1 MNKSSSEISLNKSL
15 IPVIIL
21 ISLLFYNIVS
31 FENNDWLGEYTY
43 HYLLICTSLV
53 AIILGVSEKIKVSHI
68 INRIIESIKSISTP
82 IIILLLVG
90 ALAGTWKIS
99 GIIPAMVYYG
109 LNMVDPGIFL
119 PLTLIVSTLVSL
131 TTGSSYTTSA
141 TVGIALVAVG
151 VAFNIPAGMTAGAV
165 ISGAYF
171 GDKMSPLSDTTN
183 LAPAMAGTDLYSH
196 IRYMTYT
203 TVPTFIVTLIV
214 FVVLSFNLKISGTGE
229 MSEIN
234 NLSNTIL
241 NDFYISPI
249 LFLIPALVILLA
261 FLKIR
266 PLIALGTGI
275 MGAVIFSIIFQNN
288 ILEIINPSK
297 FSSIIQSIFSDTEIP
312 TENMRIQRLYNSGGM
327 KGMLWTIYLTI
338 SAMIFGGSM
347 DGIGALK
354 KITDFLL
361 SKAKTTFGLFA
372 STAASCIG
380 INVVASDQYLAIV
393 IPGKMFKEAFQE
405 KGLSAEN
412 LSRTLEDSG
421 TVTSAL
427 IPWNT
432 CGAYHYGVL
441 GVSVTD
447 YFIYAIFNWLS
458 PVTTLLYAA
467 FMIKIKTIANHKNNQ
482 KVHS

>member
-1 MNKSSSEISLNKSL
+1 MEITSSEIGLKKSM
-15 IPVIIL
+15 IPVLIL
-21 ISLLFYNIVS
+21 ISLLFYNIIY
-31 FENNDWLGEYTY
+31 FENNDWLGDYTY
-43 HYLLICTSLV
+43 HYILIFTSLI
-53 AIILGVSEKIKVSHI
+53 ATLLGVSEGVKITHVLKKIFS
-68 INRIIESIKSISTP
+68 SIKSISTP

-90 ALAGTWKIS
+90 ALAGSWKVS

-109 LNMVDPGIFL
+109 LNLVDPGIFL

-151 VAFNIPAGMTAGAV
+151 IAFNIPAGMTAGAV

-196 IRYMTYT
+196 IKYMAYT
-203 TVPTFIVTLIV
+203 TIPTYVLTLIV
-214 FVVLSFNLKISGTGE
+214 FIILSYNLDISSTGE

-249 LFLIPALVILLA
+249 LFIVPALVILLA
-261 FLKIR
+261 FLKVR
-266 PLIALGTGI
+266 PIIALGVGI
-275 MGAVIFSIIFQNN
+275 LSAILFSIIFQNN
-288 ILEIINPSK
+288 ILNSIDPSLTN
-297 FSSIIQSIFSDTEIP
+297 SLMQSVFSDTSIP
-312 TENMRIQRLYNSGGM
+312 TENARIERLYDSGGM

-338 SAMIFGGSM
+338 SAMVFGGSM
-347 DGIGALK
+347 DGIGALR
-354 KITDFLL
+354 KITNFLL

-372 STAASCIG
+372 STAVSCLG
-380 INVVASDQYLAIV
+380 INIVASDQYLAIV
-393 IPGKMFKEAFQE
+393 IPGKMFKDAFEE
-405 KGLSAEN
+405 KNLSAVN
-412 LSRTLEDSG
+412 LSRTLEDTG

-458 PVTTLLYAA
+458 PITTLIYAA
-467 FMIKIKTIANHKNNQ
+467 FMIKIKMITNHKF
-482 KVHS
+482 

>member
-1 MNKSSSEISLNKSL
+1 MNTTSSEISLNKSL
-15 IPVIIL
+15 IPIIIL
-21 ISLLFYNIVS
+21 ISLLFYNIIS

-43 HYLLICTSLV
+43 HYLLIFSS
-53 AIILGVSEKIKVSHI
+53 IIAVFLGFLENIGISHI
-68 INRIIESIKSISTP
+68 IKRIIESIKSITIP

-90 ALAGTWKIS
+90 ALAGTWKVS

-109 LNMVDPGIFL
+109 LNLIDPSVFL

-151 VAFNIPAGMTAGAV
+151 IAFNIPAGMTAGAV

-196 IRYMTYT
+196 IKYMTYT
-203 TVPTFIVTLIV
+203 TVPTYVITLVIFII
-214 FVVLSFNLKISGTGE
+214 LSFNLSISGNGE
-229 MSEIN
+229 MNEIN
-234 NLSNTIL
+234 NLSQTIL
-241 NDFYISPI
+241 NDFYISPT
-249 LFLIPALVILLA
+249 LFLIPVLVIVLA

-266 PLIALGTGI
+266 PIIALSLGI
-275 MGAVIFSIIFQNN
+275 AGAVLFALIFQRDV
-288 ILEIINPSK
+288 LQSINPSQI
-297 FSSIIQSIFSDTEIP
+297 SSVFQSIFTDTEIP
-312 TENMRIQRLYNSGGM
+312 TDNTRIERLYNSGGM

-361 SKAKTTFGLFA
+361 NKAKTTFRLFA

-380 INVVASDQYLAIV
+380 INIVASDQYLAIV
-393 IPGKMFKEAFQE
+393 IPGKMFKDAFEE

-458 PVTTLLYAA
+458 PVTTLFYAA
-467 FMIKIKTIANHKNNQ
+467 FMIKIKTLSSHK
-482 KVHS
+482 K

>member
-1 MNKSSSEISLNKSL
+1 MEITSSEIGLKKSM
-15 IPVIIL
+15 IPVLIL
-21 ISLLFYNIVS
+21 ISLLFYNIIY
-31 FENNDWLGEYTY
+31 FENNDWLGDYTY
-43 HYLLICTSLV
+43 HYILIFTSLI
-53 AIILGVSEKIKVSHI
+53 ATLLGVSEGVKITHVLKKIFS
-68 INRIIESIKSISTP
+68 SIKSISTP

-90 ALAGTWKIS
+90 ALAGSWKVS

-109 LNMVDPGIFL
+109 LNLVDPGIFL

-151 VAFNIPAGMTAGAV
+151 IAFNIPAGMTAGAV

-196 IRYMTYT
+196 IKYMAYT
-203 TVPTFIVTLIV
+203 TIPTYVLTLIV
-214 FVVLSFNLKISGTGE
+214 FIILSYNLDISSTGE

-249 LFLIPALVILLA
+249 LFIVPALVILLA
-261 FLKIR
+261 FLKVR
-266 PLIALGTGI
+266 PIIALGVGI
-275 MGAVIFSIIFQNN
+275 LSAILFSIIFQNN
-288 ILEIINPSK
+288 ILNSIDPSLTN
-297 FSSIIQSIFSDTEIP
+297 SLLQSVFSDTSIP
-312 TENMRIQRLYNSGGM
+312 TENARIERLYDSGGM

-338 SAMIFGGSM
+338 SAMVFGGSM
-347 DGIGALK
+347 DGIGALR
-354 KITDFLL
+354 KITNFLL

-372 STAASCIG
+372 STAVSCLG
-380 INVVASDQYLAIV
+380 INIVASDQYLAIV
-393 IPGKMFKEAFQE
+393 IPGKMFKDAFQE
-405 KGLSAEN
+405 KNLSAVN
-412 LSRTLEDSG
+412 LSRTLEDTG

-458 PVTTLLYAA
+458 PITTLIYAA
-467 FMIKIKTIANHKNNQ
+467 FMIKIKMITNHKF
-482 KVHS
+482 

>member
-1 MNKSSSEISLNKSL
+1 MKINSSEISLSKSL
-15 IPVIIL
+15 IPIVIL
-21 ISLLFYNIVS
+21 ISLLFYNIIF
-31 FENNDWLGEYTY
+31 FEDNDWLGEFTY
-43 HYLLICTSLV
+43 HYILIFTSFIGFL
-53 AIILGVSEKIKVSHI
+53 IGFSEQIKISHI
-68 INRIIESIKSISTP
+68 IKKIFISIKSISIP
-82 IIILLLVG
+82 IVILLLVG
-90 ALAGTWKIS
+90 ALAGTWKVS

-109 LNMVDPGIFL
+109 LNLVDPGIFL

-151 VAFNIPAGMTAGAV
+151 IAFNIPAGMTAGAV

-203 TVPTFIVTLIV
+203 TIPTYIVTLVV
-214 FVVLSFNLKISGTGE
+214 FILLSLNLEINSIGE
-229 MSEIN
+229 MSEIKS
-234 NLSNTIL
+234 LSETII
-241 NDFYISPI
+241 NDFYISPV
-249 LFLIPALVILLA
+249 LFLIPVLVIFLA
-261 FLKIR
+261 WLKIR
-266 PLIALGTGI
+266 PIIALSTGI
-275 MGAVIFSIIFQNN
+275 VGAIIFSLIFQNN
-288 ILEIINPSK
+288 VLESIDPSK
-297 FSSIIQSIFSDTEIP
+297 INSIIMSTFTDTSIP
-312 TENMRIQRLYNSGGM
+312 TENTRIERLYNSGGM

-338 SAMIFGGSM
+338 SAMVFGGSM

-372 STAASCIG
+372 STAASCLG
-380 INVVASDQYLAIV
+380 INIVASDQYLAIV
-393 IPGKMFKEAFQE
+393 IPGKMFKDAYEE
-405 KGLSAEN
+405 KKLSPVN
-412 LSRTLEDSG
+412 LSRTLEDTG

-441 GVSVTD
+441 GVSVSD
-447 YFIYAIFNWLS
+447 YFVYAIFNWLS

-467 FMIKIKTIANHKNNQ
+467 FMIKIKMIVTHKI
-482 KVHS
+482 

>member
-1 MNKSSSEISLNKSL
+1 MEITSSEIGLKKSM
-15 IPVIIL
+15 IPVLIL
-21 ISLLFYNIVS
+21 ISLLFYNIIY
-31 FENNDWLGEYTY
+31 FENNDWLGDYTY
-43 HYLLICTSLV
+43 HYILIFTSLI
-53 AIILGVSEKIKVSHI
+53 ATLLGVSEGVKITHVLKKIFS
-68 INRIIESIKSISTP
+68 SIKSISTP

-90 ALAGTWKIS
+90 TLAGSWKVS

-109 LNMVDPGIFL
+109 LNLVDPGIFL

-151 VAFNIPAGMTAGAV
+151 IAFNIPAGMTAGAV

-196 IRYMTYT
+196 IKYMAYT
-203 TVPTFIVTLIV
+203 TIPTYVLTLIV
-214 FVVLSFNLKISGTGE
+214 FIILSYNLDISSTGE

-249 LFLIPALVILLA
+249 LFIVPALVILLA
-261 FLKIR
+261 FLKVR
-266 PLIALGTGI
+266 PIIALGVGI
-275 MGAVIFSIIFQNN
+275 LSAILFSIIFQNN
-288 ILEIINPSK
+288 ILNSIDPSLTN
-297 FSSIIQSIFSDTEIP
+297 SLLQSVFSDTSIP
-312 TENMRIQRLYNSGGM
+312 TENARIERLYDSGGM

-338 SAMIFGGSM
+338 SAMVFGGSM
-347 DGIGALK
+347 DGIGALR
-354 KITDFLL
+354 KITNFLL

-372 STAASCIG
+372 STAVSCLG

-393 IPGKMFKEAFQE
+393 IPGKMFKDAFEE
-405 KGLSAEN
+405 KNLSPEN
-412 LSRTLEDSG
+412 LSRTLEDTA
-421 TVTSAL
+421 TVTSPL

-432 CGAYHYGVL
+432 CGATHAGVL
-441 GVSVTD
+441 GIST
-447 YFIYAIFNWLS
+447 FIYLPYCFFNLISPIMTLIFADAN
-458 PVTTLLYAA
+458 
-467 FMIKIKTIANHKNNQ
+467 IRIAKLKDYKLTN
-482 KVHS
+482 

>member
-1 MNKSSSEISLNKSL
+1 MEIKSSEINLKKSL
-15 IPVIIL
+15 IPVILL
-21 ISLLFYNIVS
+21 ISLLFYNII
-31 FENNDWLGEYTY
+31 FFQNNDWLGDYTY
-43 HYLLICTSLV
+43 HYILLFTSSI
-53 AIILGVSEKIKVSHI
+53 ATILGLSEGVKINFI
-68 INRIIESIKSISTP
+68 IKKIFLSIKSISTP
-82 IIILLLVG
+82 IVILLLVG
-90 ALAGTWKIS
+90 ALAGTWKVS

-109 LNMVDPGIFL
+109 LNLVDPAVFL

-151 VAFNIPAGMTAGAV
+151 IAFNIDAGMTAGAV

-203 TVPTFIVTLIV
+203 TIPTYVITLVVFII
-214 FVVLSFNLKISGTGE
+214 LSYSLDISSAGE
-229 MSEIN
+229 MSDIN
-234 NLSNTIL
+234 SLSNTIL

-249 LFLIPALVILLA
+249 LFIVPTIVILLA
-261 FLKIR
+261 FLKIK
-266 PLIALGTGI
+266 PVIALSIGI
-275 MGAVIFSIIFQNN
+275 FSAIIFSIIYQYN
-288 ILEIINPSK
+288 ILN
-297 FSSIIQSIFSDTEIP
+297 SIDTSTFNSLVKSVFTDTSIP
-312 TENMRIQRLYNSGGM
+312 TENVRIERLYDSGGM

-354 KITDFLL
+354 KITNFLL
-361 SKAKTTFGLFA
+361 SKAKTIFGLFA
-372 STAASCIG
+372 STAVSCLG
-380 INVVASDQYLAIV
+380 INIVASDQYLAIV
-393 IPGKMFKEAFQE
+393 IPGKMFKDAYEE
-405 KGLSAEN
+405 KNLAAVN
-412 LSRTLEDSG
+412 LSRTLEDTG

-447 YFIYAIFNWLS
+447 YFVYAIFNWLS
-458 PVTTLLYAA
+458 PITTLIYAG
-467 FMIKIKTIANHKNNQ
+467 FMLKIKMIINHKF
-482 KVHS
+482 

>member
-1 MNKSSSEISLNKSL
+1 METNFSKISLIKSL
-15 IPVIIL
+15 IPITIL
-21 ISLLFYNIVS
+21 ISLLFYNIIF
-31 FENNDWLGEYTY
+31 FENNDWLGEFTY
-43 HYLLICTSLV
+43 HYILISTS
-53 AIILGVSEKIKVSHI
+53 IIATIIGLSEKIKISFVI
-68 INRIIESIKSISTP
+68 ERIFSSIKSISIP
-82 IIILLLVG
+82 IVILLLVG
-90 ALAGTWKIS
+90 ALAGTWKVS

-109 LNMVDPGIFL
+109 LNMVDPSIFL

-151 VAFNIPAGMTAGAV
+151 IAFNISAGMTAGAV

-203 TVPTFIVTLIV
+203 TVPTYIVTLIV
-214 FVVLSFNLKISGTGE
+214 FILLSFHLQINSAGE

-234 NLSNTIL
+234 NLSETII
-241 NDFYISPI
+241 NDFYISPV
-249 LFLIPALVILLA
+249 LFLVPALVILLA
-261 FLKIR
+261 FLKVR
-266 PLIALGTGI
+266 PIIALSFGI
-275 MGAVIFSIIFQNN
+275 IGAIIFSIVFQNN
-288 ILEIINPSK
+288 ILESIDPSK
-297 FSSIIQSIFSDTEIP
+297 TSSVILSVFTDTSIP
-312 TENMRIQRLYNSGGM
+312 TENIRIERLYNSGGM

-338 SAMIFGGSM
+338 SAMVFGGSM

-354 KITDFLL
+354 KITDYLL

-372 STAASCIG
+372 STAASCLG
-380 INVVASDQYLAIV
+380 INIVASDQYLAIV
-393 IPGKMFKEAFQE
+393 IPGKMFKDAYEE
-405 KGLSAEN
+405 KKLSPEN
-412 LSRTLEDSG
+412 LSRTLEDTG

-458 PVTTLLYAA
+458 PVTTLIYAA
-467 FMIKIKTIANHKNNQ
+467 FMIKIKMLASHKI
-482 KVHS
+482 

>member
-1 MNKSSSEISLNKSL
+1 MEITSSEIGLKKSM
-15 IPVIIL
+15 IPVLIL
-21 ISLLFYNIVS
+21 ISLLFYNIIY
-31 FENNDWLGEYTY
+31 FENNDWLGDYTY
-43 HYLLICTSLV
+43 HYILIFTSLI
-53 AIILGVSEKIKVSHI
+53 ATLLGVSEGVKITHVLKKIFS
-68 INRIIESIKSISTP
+68 SIKSISTP

-90 ALAGTWKIS
+90 ALAGSWKVS

-109 LNMVDPGIFL
+109 LNLVDPGIFL

-151 VAFNIPAGMTAGAV
+151 IAFNIPAGMTAGAV

-196 IRYMTYT
+196 IKYMAYT
-203 TVPTFIVTLIV
+203 TIPTYVLTLIV
-214 FVVLSFNLKISGTGE
+214 FIILSYNLDISSTGE

-249 LFLIPALVILLA
+249 LFIVPSLVILLA
-261 FLKIR
+261 FLKVR
-266 PLIALGTGI
+266 PIIALGVGI
-275 MGAVIFSIIFQNN
+275 LSAILFSIIFQNN
-288 ILEIINPSK
+288 ILNSIDPSLTN
-297 FSSIIQSIFSDTEIP
+297 SLLQSVFSDTSIP
-312 TENMRIQRLYNSGGM
+312 TENARIERLYDSGGM

-338 SAMIFGGSM
+338 SAMVFGGSM
-347 DGIGALK
+347 DGIGALR
-354 KITDFLL
+354 KITNFLL

-372 STAASCIG
+372 STAVSCLG
-380 INVVASDQYLAIV
+380 INIVASDQYLAIV
-393 IPGKMFKEAFQE
+393 IPGKMFKDAFEE
-405 KGLSAEN
+405 KNLSAVN
-412 LSRTLEDSG
+412 LSRTLEDTG

-458 PVTTLLYAA
+458 PITTLIYAA
-467 FMIKIKTIANHKNNQ
+467 FMIKIKMITNHKF
-482 KVHS
+482 

>member
-1 MNKSSSEISLNKSL
+1 
-15 IPVIIL
+15 
-21 ISLLFYNIVS
+21 
-31 FENNDWLGEYTY
+31 
-43 HYLLICTSLV
+43 
-53 AIILGVSEKIKVSHI
+53 
-68 INRIIESIKSISTP
+68 
-82 IIILLLVG
+82 
-90 ALAGTWKIS
+90 
-99 GIIPAMVYYG
+99 MVYYG
-109 LNMVDPGIFL
+109 LNLVDPAIFL

-151 VAFNIPAGMTAGAV
+151 IAFNIPAGMTAGAV

-203 TVPTFIVTLIV
+203 TIPTYVLTLIV
-214 FVVLSFNLKISGTGE
+214 FIILSYSLDISSAGE
-229 MSEIN
+229 MSDIN
-234 NLSNTIL
+234 SLSNTIL

-249 LFLIPALVILLA
+249 LFVVPAIVILLA
-261 FLKIR
+261 FLKVK
-266 PLIALGTGI
+266 PVIALSVGI
-275 MGAVIFSIIFQNN
+275 FSAIIFSIIFQNN
-288 ILEIINPSK
+288 IL
-297 FSSIIQSIFSDTEIP
+297 SSIDTSTLNSLAKSVFTDTSIP
-312 TENMRIQRLYNSGGM
+312 TENLRIQRLYDSGGM

-354 KITDFLL
+354 KITNFLL

-372 STAASCIG
+372 STAVSCLG

-393 IPGKMFKEAFQE
+393 IPGKMFKDAFEE
-405 KGLSAEN
+405 KNLSPVN
-412 LSRTLEDSG
+412 LSRTLEDTG

-447 YFIYAIFNWLS
+447 YFVYAIFNWLS
-458 PVTTLLYAA
+458 PITTLIYAA
-467 FMIKIKTIANHKNNQ
+467 LMIKIKMISIHKF
-482 KVHS
+482 

>member
-1 MNKSSSEISLNKSL
+1 MNTTFSEISLNKSL
-15 IPVIIL
+15 IPIIIL
-21 ISLLFYNIVS
+21 ISLLFYNIIS

-43 HYLLICTSLV
+43 HYLLISSSV
-53 AIILGVSEKIKVSHI
+53 IAVFLGFSENIGISHI
-68 INRIIESIKSISTP
+68 IKRIIESIKSITIP

-90 ALAGTWKIS
+90 ALAGTWKVS

-109 LNMVDPGIFL
+109 LNLIDPSVFL

-151 VAFNIPAGMTAGAV
+151 IAFNIPAGMTAGAV

-196 IRYMTYT
+196 IKYMTYT
-203 TVPTFIVTLIV
+203 TVPTYVITLVIFII
-214 FVVLSFNLKISGTGE
+214 LSFNLGISGSGE
-229 MSEIN
+229 MNEIN
-234 NLSNTIL
+234 NLSQTIL

-249 LFLIPALVILLA
+249 LFLIPVLVIVLA

-266 PLIALGTGI
+266 PIIALSLGI
-275 MGAVIFSIIFQNN
+275 AGAILFALIFQNN
-288 ILEIINPSK
+288 VLQSINPSHI
-297 FSSIIQSIFSDTEIP
+297 SSVFQSIFIDTEIP
-312 TENMRIQRLYNSGGM
+312 TDNSRIERLYNSGGM

-361 SKAKTTFGLFA
+361 NNAKTTFGLFA
-372 STAASCIG
+372 STAASCLG
-380 INVVASDQYLAIV
+380 INIVASDQYLAIV
-393 IPGKMFKEAFQE
+393 IPGKMFKDAFEE

-458 PVTTLLYAA
+458 PVTTLFYAA
-467 FMIKIKTIANHKNNQ
+467 FMIKIKTLSSHK
-482 KVHS
+482 K

>member
-1 MNKSSSEISLNKSL
+1 METNSSKISLIKSL
-15 IPVIIL
+15 IPITIL
-21 ISLLFYNIVS
+21 ICLLFYNIIF
-31 FENNDWLGEYTY
+31 FENNDWLGEFTY
-43 HYLLICTSLV
+43 HYILISTS
-53 AIILGVSEKIKVSHI
+53 IIATIIGLSEKIKVSFVI
-68 INRIIESIKSISTP
+68 ERIFSSIKSISIP
-82 IIILLLVG
+82 IVILLLVG
-90 ALAGTWKIS
+90 ALAGTWKVS

-109 LNMVDPGIFL
+109 LNMVDPSIFL

-151 VAFNIPAGMTAGAV
+151 IAFNIPAGMTAGAV

-203 TVPTFIVTLIV
+203 TVPTYIVTLIV
-214 FVVLSFNLKISGTGE
+214 FILLSFNLQINSVGE

-234 NLSNTIL
+234 NLSETII
-241 NDFYISPI
+241 NDFYISPV
-249 LFLIPALVILLA
+249 LFLVPALVILLA
-261 FLKIR
+261 FLKVR
-266 PLIALGTGI
+266 PIIALSFGI
-275 MGAVIFSIIFQNN
+275 IGAIIFSIVFQNN
-288 ILEIINPSK
+288 ILESIDPSK
-297 FSSIIQSIFSDTEIP
+297 TSSVILSVFTDTSIP
-312 TENMRIQRLYNSGGM
+312 TENIRIERLYNSGGM

-338 SAMIFGGSM
+338 SAMVFGGSM

-354 KITDFLL
+354 KITDYLL

-372 STAASCIG
+372 STAASCLG
-380 INVVASDQYLAIV
+380 INIVASDQYLAIV
-393 IPGKMFKEAFQE
+393 IPGKMFKDAYEE
-405 KGLSAEN
+405 KKLSPEN
-412 LSRTLEDSG
+412 LSRTLEDTG

-458 PVTTLLYAA
+458 PVTTLIYAA
-467 FMIKIKTIANHKNNQ
+467 FMIKIKMLASHKI
-482 KVHS
+482 

>member
-1 MNKSSSEISLNKSL
+1 METNSSKISLIKSL
-15 IPVIIL
+15 IPITIL
-21 ISLLFYNIVS
+21 ISLLFYNIIF
-31 FENNDWLGEYTY
+31 FENNDWLGEFTY
-43 HYLLICTSLV
+43 HYILISTS
-53 AIILGVSEKIKVSHI
+53 IIATIIGLSEKIKISFVI
-68 INRIIESIKSISTP
+68 ERIFSSIKSISIP
-82 IIILLLVG
+82 IVILLLVG
-90 ALAGTWKIS
+90 ALAGTWKVS

-109 LNMVDPGIFL
+109 LNMVDPSIFL

-151 VAFNIPAGMTAGAV
+151 IAFNIPAGMTAGAV

-203 TVPTFIVTLIV
+203 TVPTYIVTLIV
-214 FVVLSFNLKISGTGE
+214 FILLSFNLQINSVGE

-234 NLSNTIL
+234 NLSETII

-249 LFLIPALVILLA
+249 LFLVPALVILLA
-261 FLKIR
+261 FLKVR
-266 PLIALGTGI
+266 PIIALSFGI
-275 MGAVIFSIIFQNN
+275 IGAIIFSIVFQNN
-288 ILEIINPSK
+288 ILESIDPSK
-297 FSSIIQSIFSDTEIP
+297 TSSVILSVFTDTNIP
-312 TENMRIQRLYNSGGM
+312 TENIRIERLYNSGGM

-338 SAMIFGGSM
+338 SAMVFGGSM

-354 KITDFLL
+354 KITDYLL

-372 STAASCIG
+372 STAASCLG
-380 INVVASDQYLAIV
+380 INIVASDQYLAIV
-393 IPGKMFKEAFQE
+393 IPGKMFKDAYEE
-405 KGLSAEN
+405 KKLSPEN
-412 LSRTLEDSG
+412 LSRTLEDTG

-458 PVTTLLYAA
+458 PVTTLIYAA
-467 FMIKIKTIANHKNNQ
+467 FMIKIKMLASHKI
-482 KVHS
+482 

>member
-1 MNKSSSEISLNKSL
+1 MDITSSEIGLKKSM
-15 IPVIIL
+15 IPVLIL
-21 ISLLFYNIVS
+21 ISLLFYNIIF
-31 FENNDWLGEYTY
+31 FEKNDWLGDYTY
-43 HYLLICTSLV
+43 HYILVFTSLT
-53 AIILGVSEKIKVSHI
+53 ATLLGISEGVKITHVIKKIFS
-68 INRIIESIKSISTP
+68 SIKSISTP
-82 IIILLLVG
+82 IVILLLVG
-90 ALAGTWKIS
+90 ALAGSWKVS

-109 LNMVDPGIFL
+109 LNLVDPAIFL

-151 VAFNIPAGMTAGAV
+151 IAFNIPAGMTAGAV

-203 TVPTFIVTLIV
+203 TIPTYVLTLVVFIII
-214 FVVLSFNLKISGTGE
+214 SYNLDISSAGE

-249 LFLIPALVILLA
+249 LFIVPALVIVLA
-261 FLKIR
+261 FLKIK
-266 PLIALGTGI
+266 PVIALSVGI
-275 MGAVIFSIIFQNN
+275 LSAILFSIIFQNN
-288 ILEIINPSK
+288 ILNTIDPEMTNSLL
-297 FSSIIQSIFSDTEIP
+297 QSVFSDTSIP
-312 TENMRIQRLYNSGGM
+312 TDNVRIERLYDSGGM

-347 DGIGALK
+347 DGIGALR
-354 KITDFLL
+354 KITNFLL

-372 STAASCIG
+372 STAVSCLG
-380 INVVASDQYLAIV
+380 INIVASDQYLAIV
-393 IPGKMFKEAFQE
+393 IPGKMFKDAFKE
-405 KGLSAEN
+405 KNLSAVN
-412 LSRTLEDSG
+412 LSRTLEDTG

-458 PVTTLLYAA
+458 PITTLIYAA
-467 FMIKIKTIANHKNNQ
+467 FMIKIKLITNHKF
-482 KVHS
+482 

>member
-1 MNKSSSEISLNKSL
+1 MDIRHSEISLTKSI
-15 IPVIIL
+15 IPIVLL
-21 ISLLFYNIVS
+21 ISLLFYNIIF
-31 FENNDWLGEYTY
+31 FEDNDWLGDYTY
-43 HYLLICTSLV
+43 HYILVFTSLI
-53 AIILGVSEKIKVSHI
+53 ATGIGLSEKIKISFVAKKIFS
-68 INRIIESIKSISTP
+68 SIKSISTP

-90 ALAGTWKIS
+90 ALAGTWKVS

-109 LNMVDPGIFL
+109 LNLVDPAVFL
-119 PLTLIVSTLVSL
+119 PLTLVVSTLVSL

-151 VAFNIPAGMTAGAV
+151 IAFNIPSGMTAGAV

-196 IRYMTYT
+196 IKYMTYT
-203 TVPTFIVTLIV
+203 TFPTYAVTLVV
-214 FVVLSFNLKISGTGE
+214 FILLSYNMEITSAGE
-229 MSEIN
+229 MIDIRS
-234 NLSNTIL
+234 LSDTIL
-241 NDFYISPI
+241 NDFHISPL

-261 FLKIR
+261 FLKVR
-266 PLIALGTGI
+266 PVIALSFGI
-275 MGAVIFSIIFQNN
+275 LVAIVFSIIFQNN
-288 ILEIINPSK
+288 ILESID
-297 FSSIIQSIFSDTEIP
+297 SSRPTSILLSVFTDTSIP
-312 TENMRIQRLYNSGGM
+312 TDNERIVRLYDSGGM

-354 KITDFLL
+354 KITNYLL
-361 SKAKTTFGLFA
+361 NKAKSTFGLFA
-372 STAASCIG
+372 STAASCLG
-380 INVVASDQYLAIV
+380 INIVASDQYLAIV
-393 IPGKMFKEAFQE
+393 IPGKMFKDAYEE
-405 KGLSAEN
+405 KNLSAVN
-412 LSRTLEDSG
+412 LSRTLEDTG

-458 PVTTLLYAA
+458 PVTTLIYAA
-467 FMIKIKTIANHKNNQ
+467 FMIKIKMISNHKF
-482 KVHS
+482 

>member
-1 MNKSSSEISLNKSL
+1 MEITSSEIGLKKSM
-15 IPVIIL
+15 IPVLIL
-21 ISLLFYNIVS
+21 ISLLFYNIIY
-31 FENNDWLGEYTY
+31 FENNDWLGDYTY
-43 HYLLICTSLV
+43 HYILIFTSLI
-53 AIILGVSEKIKVSHI
+53 ATLLGVSEGVKITHVLKKIFS
-68 INRIIESIKSISTP
+68 SIKSISTP

-90 ALAGTWKIS
+90 ALAGSWKVS

-109 LNMVDPGIFL
+109 LNLVDPGIFL

-151 VAFNIPAGMTAGAV
+151 IAFNIPAGMTAGAV

-196 IRYMTYT
+196 IKYMAYT
-203 TVPTFIVTLIV
+203 TIPTYVLTLIV
-214 FVVLSFNLKISGTGE
+214 FIILSYNLDISSTGE
-229 MSEIN
+229 MNEIN

-249 LFLIPALVILLA
+249 LFIVPALVILLA
-261 FLKIR
+261 FLKVR
-266 PLIALGTGI
+266 PIIALGVGI
-275 MGAVIFSIIFQNN
+275 LSAILFSIIFQNN
-288 ILEIINPSK
+288 ILNSIDPSLTN
-297 FSSIIQSIFSDTEIP
+297 SLLQSVFSDTSIP
-312 TENMRIQRLYNSGGM
+312 TENARIERLYDSGGM

-338 SAMIFGGSM
+338 SAMVFGGSM
-347 DGIGALK
+347 DGIGALR
-354 KITDFLL
+354 KITNFLL

-372 STAASCIG
+372 STAVSCLG
-380 INVVASDQYLAIV
+380 INIVASDQYLAIV
-393 IPGKMFKEAFQE
+393 IPGKMFKDAFEE
-405 KGLSAEN
+405 KNLSAVN
-412 LSRTLEDSG
+412 LSRTLEDTG

-458 PVTTLLYAA
+458 PITTLIYAA
-467 FMIKIKTIANHKNNQ
+467 FMIKIKMITNHKF
-482 KVHS
+482 

>member
-1 MNKSSSEISLNKSL
+1 MEIKPSEISLKKSL
-15 IPVIIL
+15 IPVVLL
-21 ISLLFYNIVS
+21 ISLLFYNIIF
-31 FENNDWLGEYTY
+31 FENNDWLGDYTY
-43 HYLLICTSLV
+43 HYILIFTSSL
-53 AIILGVSEKIKVSHI
+53 AAILGISEGAKINFI
-68 INRIIESIKSISTP
+68 IKKIFSSIKSISTP
-82 IIILLLVG
+82 IVILLLVG
-90 ALAGTWKIS
+90 ALAGTWKVS

-109 LNMVDPGIFL
+109 LNLVDPAIFL
-119 PLTLIVSTLVSL
+119 PLTLVVSTLVSL

-151 VAFNIPAGMTAGAV
+151 IAFNIPAGMTAGAV

-203 TVPTFIVTLIV
+203 TIPTYVLTLIV
-214 FVVLSFNLKISGTGE
+214 FIILSYSLDISSAGE
-229 MSEIN
+229 MSDIN
-234 NLSNTIL
+234 SLSNTIL

-249 LFLIPALVILLA
+249 LFVVPAIVILLA
-261 FLKIR
+261 FLKVK
-266 PLIALGTGI
+266 PVIALSVGI
-275 MGAVIFSIIFQNN
+275 FSAIIFSIIFQNN
-288 ILEIINPSK
+288 ILNSID
-297 FSSIIQSIFSDTEIP
+297 SSTLNSLVKSVFTDTSIP
-312 TENMRIQRLYNSGGM
+312 TENLRIQRLYDSGGM

-354 KITDFLL
+354 KITNFLL

-372 STAASCIG
+372 STAVSCLG

-393 IPGKMFKEAFQE
+393 IPGKMFKDAFEE
-405 KGLSAEN
+405 KNLSPVN
-412 LSRTLEDSG
+412 LSRTLEDTG

-447 YFIYAIFNWLS
+447 YFVYAIFNWLS
-458 PVTTLLYAA
+458 PITTLIYAA
-467 FMIKIKTIANHKNNQ
+467 LMIKIKMISNHKF
-482 KVHS
+482 

>member
-1 MNKSSSEISLNKSL
+1 MEIRHSEISLRKSI
-15 IPVIIL
+15 IPIVLL
-21 ISLLFYNIVS
+21 ISLLFYNIIF
-31 FENNDWLGEYTY
+31 FENNDWLGDYTY
-43 HYLLICTSLV
+43 HYILIFTSIV
-53 AIILGVSEKIKVSHI
+53 ATSIGLSEKIKISFVIKKIFS
-68 INRIIESIKSISTP
+68 SIKSISTP

-90 ALAGTWKIS
+90 ALAGTWKVS

-109 LNMVDPGIFL
+109 LNLVDPAVFL
-119 PLTLIVSTLVSL
+119 PLTLVVSTLVSL

-151 VAFNIPAGMTAGAV
+151 IAFNIPSGMTAGAV

-196 IRYMTYT
+196 IKYMTYT
-203 TVPTFIVTLIV
+203 TFPTYAITLVVFII
-214 FVVLSFNLKISGTGE
+214 LSSNMEISTVGE
-229 MSEIN
+229 MSDIRS
-234 NLSNTIL
+234 LSDTIL
-241 NDFYISPI
+241 RDFHISPL
-249 LFLIPALVILLA
+249 LFLIPALVIILA
-261 FLKIR
+261 FLKVR
-266 PLIALGTGI
+266 PVIALSFGI
-275 MGAVIFSIIFQNN
+275 LGAIIFSIIFQNN
-288 ILEIINPSK
+288 ILESIDSSK
-297 FSSIIQSIFSDTEIP
+297 STSIFLSVFTDTSIP
-312 TENMRIQRLYNSGGM
+312 TDNERIVRLYDSGGM

-354 KITDFLL
+354 KITNYLL
-361 SKAKTTFGLFA
+361 NKAKSTFGLFA
-372 STAASCIG
+372 STAASCLG
-380 INVVASDQYLAIV
+380 INIVASDQYLAIV
-393 IPGKMFKEAFQE
+393 IPGKMFKDAYEE
-405 KGLSAEN
+405 KNLSAVN
-412 LSRTLEDSG
+412 LSRTLEDTG

-458 PVTTLLYAA
+458 PVTTLIYAA
-467 FMIKIKTIANHKNNQ
+467 FMIKIKMISNHKF
-482 KVHS
+482 

>member
-1 MNKSSSEISLNKSL
+1 MKINSSEISLSKSL
-15 IPVIIL
+15 IPIVLL
-21 ISLLFYNIVS
+21 ISLLFYNIIF
-31 FENNDWLGEYTY
+31 FEDNDWLGEFTY
-43 HYLLICTSLV
+43 HYILIFTSFIAFLV
-53 AIILGVSEKIKVSHI
+53 GFSEKIKIYHI
-68 INRIIESIKSISTP
+68 IKKIFISIKSISIP
-82 IIILLLVG
+82 IVILLLVG
-90 ALAGTWKIS
+90 ALAGTWKVS

-109 LNMVDPGIFL
+109 LNLVDPGIFL

-151 VAFNIPAGMTAGAV
+151 IAFNIPAGMTAGAV

-203 TVPTFIVTLIV
+203 TIPTYIVTLVV
-214 FVVLSFNLKISGTGE
+214 FILLSLNLEINSIGE
-229 MSEIN
+229 MSEIKS
-234 NLSNTIL
+234 LSETII
-241 NDFYISPI
+241 NDFYISPV
-249 LFLIPALVILLA
+249 LFLIPVLVIFLA
-261 FLKIR
+261 WLKIR
-266 PLIALGTGI
+266 PIIALSTGI
-275 MGAVIFSIIFQNN
+275 VGAIIFSLIFQNN
-288 ILEIINPSK
+288 VLESIDTSKIN
-297 FSSIIQSIFSDTEIP
+297 SIIMSTFTDTSIP
-312 TENMRIQRLYNSGGM
+312 TENIRIERLYNSGGM

-338 SAMIFGGSM
+338 SAMVFGGSM

-372 STAASCIG
+372 STAASCLG
-380 INVVASDQYLAIV
+380 INIVASDQYLAIV
-393 IPGKMFKEAFQE
+393 IPGKMFKDAYEE
-405 KGLSAEN
+405 KKLSPVN
-412 LSRTLEDSG
+412 LSRTLEDTG

-441 GVSVTD
+441 GVSVSD
-447 YFIYAIFNWLS
+447 YFVYAIFNWLS

-467 FMIKIKTIANHKNNQ
+467 FMIKIKMIVTHKI
-482 KVHS
+482 

>member
-1 MNKSSSEISLNKSL
+1 
-15 IPVIIL
+15 
-21 ISLLFYNIVS
+21 
-31 FENNDWLGEYTY
+31 
-43 HYLLICTSLV
+43 
-53 AIILGVSEKIKVSHI
+53 
-68 INRIIESIKSISTP
+68 
-82 IIILLLVG
+82 
-90 ALAGTWKIS
+90 
-99 GIIPAMVYYG
+99 
-109 LNMVDPGIFL
+109 
-119 PLTLIVSTLVSL
+119 
-131 TTGSSYTTSA
+131 
-141 TVGIALVAVG
+141 
-151 VAFNIPAGMTAGAV
+151 MTAGAV

-183 LAPAMAGTDLYSH
+183 LAPAMAGSDLYTH

-203 TVPTFIVTLIV
+203 TVPTYILTLIV
-214 FVVLSFNLKISGTGE
+214 FIVLSFSLKISGTGE
-229 MSEIN
+229 MNEIN
-234 NLSNTIL
+234 NLSQTIS

-249 LFLIPALVILLA
+249 LFLIPATVIVLA

-266 PLIALGTGI
+266 PIIALSTGI
-275 MGAVIFSIIFQNN
+275 LGAVIFSLIFQNN
-288 ILEIINPSK
+288 ILEMIDHSK
-297 FSSIIQSIFSDTEIP
+297 FYSVIKSIFLDTEIP

-327 KGMLWTIYLTI
+327 TGMLWTIYLTI

-380 INVVASDQYLAIV
+380 INIVASDQYLAIV
-393 IPGKMFKEAFQE
+393 IPGKMFKKAFQE
-405 KGLSAEN
+405 KKLSAEN
-412 LSRTLEDSG
+412 LSRTLEDAG

-447 YFIYAIFNWLS
+447 YFVYAIFNWLS
-458 PVTTLLYAA
+458 PITTLIYAA
-467 FMIKIKTIANHKNNQ
+467 LMIKIKTLANHKNN
-482 KVHS
+482 